1 MYGVDGQSQPR
12 SLSTADYQSNNFG
25 QSDSSSTSC
34 GGGGKSET
42 KQFSPFDNSNTG
54 QPAGNALSGEI
65 ANVIKQL
72 VEVFSKIISL
82 ISSMFGM
89 GGGDSGSSASG
100 GAGSGFGGN
109 QGTGGSEDGKN
120 SGGFGSYHGA
130 DGAEGGRGQGGD
142 HGHHNAGGPQGGQGS
157 GGFEGYKGAGGAGDS
172 KGHGN
177 HGGGEGAKG
186 GGSFTGG
193 KGGGSF
199 EGGHSAGGAEG
210 GKGSESAGRGSETPD
225 PIDTSGSG
233 NTIVVNKPIV
243 VDGGVFDGKGATYTA
258 SSNLGDGGQ
267 GESQKPVF
275 ILKNGAT
282 LQNVSVGQN
291 GADGIHVYG
300 GATLKNVH
308 WKDVGEDAL
317 TVKTAGDVNI
327 IGGSAAKANDKI
339 FQLNDATNFYVKDF
353 KADGFQTFVRTN
365 GGKEIDAHVTID
377 GGQFANGKVLFRTD
391 SSAAAVQFLGK
402 QEVDNV
408 ANKERFKDVK
418 KSFEM

>member
-25 QSDSSSTSC
+25 QPDSSSTSC

-65 ANVIKQL
+65 GNVIKQL

-89 GGGDSGSSASG
+89 GGDAGGSSANGGGSG
-100 GAGSGFGGN
+100 AANGGFGGN
-109 QGTGGSEDGKN
+109 QG
-120 SGGFGSYHGA
+120 A
-130 DGAEGGRGQGGD
+130 DGSEGGRGRGGD
-142 HGHHNAGGPQGGQGS
+142 HGHNSFAGSEGGKGS
-157 GGFEGYKGAGGAGDS
+157 GGFEGYKGAGGTEDG
-172 KGHGN
+172 KGHRS
-177 HGGGEGAKG
+177 HGTGGTEGAKG
-186 GGSFTGG
+186 GGFSAGG
-193 KGGGSF
+193 KGGGDF
-199 EGGHSAGGAEG
+199 EGDKGAVGTEG
-210 GKGSESAGRGSETPD
+210 GKGSGSSGRSFETPG

-233 NTIVVNKPIV
+233 NTIVVDKPIV

-267 GESQKPVF
+267 SEGQKPVF

-391 SSAAAVQFLGK
+391 SSSAAVQFLGK
-402 QEVDNV
+402 QDIDNV
-408 ANKERFKDVK
+408 ASQERFKDVK